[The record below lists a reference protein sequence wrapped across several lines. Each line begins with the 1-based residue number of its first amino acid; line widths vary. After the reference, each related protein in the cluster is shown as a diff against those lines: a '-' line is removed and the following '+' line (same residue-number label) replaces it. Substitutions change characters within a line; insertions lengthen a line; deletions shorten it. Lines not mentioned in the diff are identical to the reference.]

1 MRQGHAN
8 GGEEDKPIILPQ
20 PHRKLV
26 RPSRRTPTGFA
37 HGSVQ

>member
-1 MRQGHAN
+1 MAAELSLVSERNSPGVCVDH
-8 GGEEDKPIILPQ
+8 G
-20 PHRKLV
+20 KLV